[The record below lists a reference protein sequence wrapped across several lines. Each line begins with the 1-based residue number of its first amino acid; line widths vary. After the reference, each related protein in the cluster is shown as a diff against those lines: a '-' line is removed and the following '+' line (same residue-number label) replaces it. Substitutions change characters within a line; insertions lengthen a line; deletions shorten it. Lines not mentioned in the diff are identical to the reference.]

1 MIQTVTMF
9 QTDDGQVFK
18 SHILAEEHEKQIKH
32 KRNIQNL
39 WVKEAVK
46 QLSQE
51 QKACKQEIKRLSS
64 LPTRWTEKIIAI
76 IGVKQRELLYR
87 KVRINQLLNHPKTKS
102 IISM

>member
-1 MIQTVTMF
+1 MIQQVTMF
-9 QTDDGQVFK
+9 QTDDGQLFR
-18 SHILAEEHEKQIKH
+18 SYILAEEHEKHNKH
-32 KRNIQNL
+32 KRNIQNI
-39 WVKEAVK
+39 WTKEAVK

-64 LPTRWTEKIIAI
+64 LPTRWTDKIIAM

-87 KVRINQLLNHPKTKS
+87 KVRINHLLNHHKTKS